1 MDPYRLA
8 ADAIKAAHSAAAV
21 TGAGISAESGIPTF
35 RGHGGIWERYPPDE
49 YATVDAYNRNPEK
62 VWKFWCELAST
73 LADRKPNPAHYALAE
88 LEQMGR
94 LQAVITQNVDNLHE
108 EAGSKNVIE
117 YHGNAHWL
125 VCPRCRHRDPLDLSQ
140 HGNTPPYCFCGTL
153 MKPDVVM
160 FGEAIPSDALVRSAQ
175 IVEKCNVLIVVGTSA
190 QVYPAARL
198 PVLAQQNGA
207 FIIEANIVETDFTQ
221 TVTNAFLRG
230 PAGETLPRLVE
241 CVKRTS

>member
-8 ADAIKAAHSAAAV
+8 ADAIKAARSAAAV

-35 RGHGGIWERYPPDE
+35 RGHGGIWEKYPPDE
-49 YATVDAYNRNPEK
+49 YATIDAYNRDPEK

-73 LADRKPNPAHYALAE
+73 LADCKPNPAHYALAE

-125 VCPRCRHRDPLDLSQ
+125 VCPRCRRRDPLDLSQ
-140 HGNTPPYCFCGTL
+140 HGTTPPYCFCGAL

-160 FGEAIPSDALVRSAQ
+160 FGEAIPSNALVMSAQ

-198 PVLAQQNGA
+198 PMLAHQNSA
-207 FIIEANIVETDFTQ
+207 FIIEANIEETDFTQ
-221 TVTNAFLRG
+221 TVTSAFLRG
-230 PAGETLPRLVE
+230 PAGETLPRLLE
-241 CVKRTS
+241 CVKQT